1 MIRRGYAGFLSL
13 VVACGGA
20 PSRSASSRS
29 GPAKPDVAAAR
40 APSADGGATAT
51 VSRHADERG
60 DDGFV
65 DPDTLPPGARLRL
78 GSLRYGVNAAS
89 VAVTPEGRALAFDDD
104 REALVEVRDDGFI
117 RPTPL
122 PYAPAVLAVDAA
134 GRLLVGAPQ
143 GIWAGEARG
152 SSRIAETSCATPAAA
167 SPSGARIAC
176 TGDGR
181 STVVVAGPDG
191 TRTFVIRGEVGAV
204 AVTDDGVVAVRR
216 GAACEFFDAR
226 GVLVTELGCEDHAVL
241 AARPGGGFLLV
252 EREALRTID
261 RDGRNRGRVPLP
273 PDLAS
278 VAATASPSGRWLG
291 IVGLGSSGIGSGK
304 GVVVDLAEGRAGAPF
319 PVVNGARALAFT
331 RDEGSVVV
339 QGVALQGLRVPSGE
353 RVWGASG
360 PNENVWALAIG
371 PRRVFALHDADIAVY
386 DVAGALLAR
395 VPAPPPTRKAVLAA
409 LSDDVVRLGAYGT
422 WTVLDVASGRTLCET
437 KIGGTCPGLRMP
449 PERDERRGVPKTLRA
464 LGATSDTYGSWT
476 LPAGAAGLA
485 VPHSLEAMREGRA
498 VDVLT
503 LREKGNPGAFRL
515 LVVDKAT
522 SAPRQTWTLPPGV
535 HLHEVELSSD
545 DRVVVIAQRQSVL
558 VYEP

>member
-1 MIRRGYAGFLSL
+1 MRSGYAGVLSL

-20 PSRSASSRS
+20 PSRSAPSRS
-29 GPAKPDVAAAR
+29 TNTQPDVAAAR
-40 APSADGGATAT
+40 APSADVSTTAT
-51 VSRHADERG
+51 GIRHADERG

-65 DPDTLPPGARLRL
+65 DPDTLPSGARRRL
-78 GSLRYGVNAAS
+78 GSLKYGVNATS

-104 REALVEVRDDGFI
+104 HEALVEVRDDGFI
-117 RPTPL
+117 RPTPF

-143 GIWAGEARG
+143 GIWAGDVQQAK
-152 SSRIAETSCATPAAA
+152 RITETSCATPAAA

-181 STVVVAGPDG
+181 TSLVVAGPDG
-191 TRTFVIRGEVGAV
+191 ARTLGVRSEVGAV
-204 AVTDDGVVAVRR
+204 AVTDDGLVALRR
-216 GAACEFFDAR
+216 GARCELFDAR
-226 GVLVTELGCEDHAVL
+226 GVLVTGLDCEEHALL

-252 EREALRTID
+252 ERETLTTID
-261 RDGRNRGRVPLP
+261 REGRSRGRVPLP

-291 IVGLGSSGIGSGK
+291 IVGHEK

-319 PVVNGARALAFT
+319 PVVYGARALAFA

-339 QGVALQGLRVPSGE
+339 QGVAQQGLRVPSGE
-353 RVWGASG
+353 RVWGATG

-371 PRRVFALHDADIAVY
+371 PSRIFALHDTDIAVY
-386 DVAGALLAR
+386 DAAGALSAR
-395 VPAPPPTRKAVLAA
+395 ISAPPPTRKAVLAA
-409 LSDDVVRLGAYGT
+409 LSDDVVRLGAYGA

-437 KIGGTCPGLRMP
+437 KIGGRCPGLRMP
-449 PERDERRGVPKTLRA
+449 PERDERRGVSKTLRA
-464 LGATSDTYGSWT
+464 LRATSDAYGYWT

-485 VPHSLEAMREGRA
+485 VPHALEVMREGRA

-503 LREKGNPGAFRL
+503 LREKDNPRVFRL

-522 SAPRQTWTLPPGV
+522 SAPRKTWTLPPGV
-535 HLHEVELSSD
+535 HLDTVELSSD
-545 DRVVVIAQRQSVL
+545 DRAVVIAQRQSVL